1 MCNFDQRN
9 DCVGTGKERFMKFT
23 EKLLKHPEFLRLQ
36 KRVQQIEQD
45 RIYCHHEL
53 SHALDVCR
61 MAWMMYLE
69 DQMQEKFE
77 SGLET
82 DLKNNYESET
92 GLKKKDESKSISES
106 SEWIA
111 EDRNAE
117 CTEDICG
124 KKHCSVNLQEKKD
137 QFYVTGLL
145 HDIGR
150 VAQYETGEHHSEA
163 GMRVA
168 EQLLS
173 EIGYPAEWMAE
184 TLQIVGVHHG
194 REEEKEET
202 GVMEYYIRRADHLS
216 RNCFLCEAADSCKWS
231 DEERNQTIIW

>member
-1 MCNFDQRN
+1 
-9 DCVGTGKERFMKFT
+9 MKFT

-36 KRVQQIEQD
+36 KRVQQIEQE

-69 DQMQEKFE
+69 DQMQKNLKYGSDAEKMDTE
-77 SGLET
+77 
-82 DLKNNYESET
+82 LKNNCALEAGFTSESEPV
-92 GLKKKDESKSISES
+92 KARK
-106 SEWIA
+106 A
-111 EDRNAE
+111 EQLADF
-117 CTEDICG
+117 C
-124 KKHCSVNLQEKKD
+124 KKKD

-163 GMRVA
+163 GVRIA
-168 EQLLS
+168 KQLLA
-173 EIGYPAEWMAE
+173 EIGYPLAWMDE

-194 REEEKEET
+194 RAEEKNEAGT
-202 GVMEYYIRRADHLS
+202 MVYYIRRADHLS

-231 DEERNQTIIW
+231 DEERNQTITW

>member
-1 MCNFDQRN
+1 
-9 DCVGTGKERFMKFT
+9 MKFT

-36 KRVQQIEQD
+36 KRVEQIEQD

-77 SGLET
+77 SGLE
-82 DLKNNYESET
+82 D
-92 GLKKKDESKSISES
+92 
-106 SEWIA
+106 
-111 EDRNAE
+111 
-117 CTEDICG
+117 
-124 KKHCSVNLQEKKD
+124 SVNLQEKKD

-163 GMRVA
+163 GMRIA
-168 EQLLS
+168 KQLLS
-173 EIGYPAEWMAE
+173 EIGYPEEWMSE

-194 REEEKEET
+194 REEENAET

>member
-1 MCNFDQRN
+1 
-9 DCVGTGKERFMKFT
+9 MKFT

-36 KRVQQIEQD
+36 KRVQQIEQE

-69 DQMQEKFE
+69 DQMQKNLRYGSDAEKMDTE
-77 SGLET
+77 
-82 DLKNNYESET
+82 LKNNCELEAGFT
-92 GLKKKDESKSISES
+92 SKSEP
-106 SEWIA
+106 EKGMKA
-111 EDRNAE
+111 EIFAE
-117 CTEDICG
+117 LC
-124 KKHCSVNLQEKKD
+124 EKKD

-163 GMRVA
+163 GMRIA
-168 EQLLS
+168 KELLS
-173 EIGYPAEWMAE
+173 EISYPAEWMAE

-194 REEEKEET
+194 RKEEKDES
-202 GVMEYYIRRADHLS
+202 GSMEYYIRRADHLS
-216 RNCFLCEAADSCKWS
+216 RNCFLCDAADSCKWS
-231 DEERNQTIIW
+231 DEERNQTIKW

>member
-1 MCNFDQRN
+1 
-9 DCVGTGKERFMKFT
+9 MKFT

-69 DQMQEKFE
+69 DQMQELLG
-77 SGLET
+77 SG
-82 DLKNNYESET
+82 SET
-92 GLKKKDESKSISES
+92 GLKNKYDMAPVLENSEKMTEAGQAAS
-106 SEWIA
+106 TADVSE
-111 EDRNAE
+111 
-117 CTEDICG
+117 T
-124 KKHCSVNLQEKKD
+124 KMVNLQEKKD

-163 GMRVA
+163 GMRIA
-168 EQLLS
+168 EGLLTDI
-173 EIGYPAEWMAE
+173 EYPAEWMAQ

-194 REEEKEET
+194 REESREESCT
-202 GVMEYYIRRADHLS
+202 MEYYIRRADHLS
-216 RNCFLCEAADSCKWS
+216 RNCFCCEAADSCKWS
-231 DEERNQTIIW
+231 DEERNQTIFW

>member
-1 MCNFDQRN
+1 
-9 DCVGTGKERFMKFT
+9 MKFT

-36 KRVQQIEQD
+36 KRVQQIEQE

-69 DQMQEKFE
+69 DQMQKNLRYGSDAEKMDTE
-77 SGLET
+77 
-82 DLKNNYESET
+82 LKNNCELEAGFT
-92 GLKKKDESKSISES
+92 SKSEP
-106 SEWIA
+106 EKGMKA
-111 EDRNAE
+111 EIFPE
-117 CTEDICG
+117 FC
-124 KKHCSVNLQEKKD
+124 EKKD

-163 GMRVA
+163 GMRIA

-173 EIGYPAEWMAE
+173 EIGYPAEWMSE

-194 REEEKEET
+194 REEEKDES
-202 GVMEYYIRRADHLS
+202 GSMEYYIRRADHLS
-216 RNCFLCEAADSCKWS
+216 RNCFLCDAADSCKWS
-231 DEERNQTIIW
+231 DEERNQTIRW

>member
-1 MCNFDQRN
+1 
-9 DCVGTGKERFMKFT
+9 MKFT

-36 KRVQQIEQD
+36 KRVQQIEQE

-69 DQMQEKFE
+69 DQMQKNLRYGSDAEKMDTE
-77 SGLET
+77 
-82 DLKNNYESET
+82 LKNNCELEAGFT
-92 GLKKKDESKSISES
+92 SKSEP
-106 SEWIA
+106 EKGMKA
-111 EDRNAE
+111 ENFAE
-117 CTEDICG
+117 LC
-124 KKHCSVNLQEKKD
+124 EKKD

-163 GMRVA
+163 GMRIA
-168 EQLLS
+168 KELLS
-173 EIGYPAEWMAE
+173 EISYPAEWMAE

-194 REEEKEET
+194 REEENDET
-202 GVMEYYIRRADHLS
+202 GAMEYYIRRADHLS
-216 RNCFLCEAADSCKWS
+216 RNCFFCEAADSCKWS
-231 DEERNQTIIW
+231 DEERNQTIKW

>member
-1 MCNFDQRN
+1 
-9 DCVGTGKERFMKFT
+9 MKFT

-36 KRVQQIEQD
+36 KRVKQIEQD

-92 GLKKKDESKSISES
+92 GLKNKDESKSVPES
-106 SEWIA
+106 SERIA

-117 CTEDICG
+117 RIDNICE
-124 KKHCSVNLQEKKD
+124 KKHGSVNLQEKKD

-163 GMRVA
+163 GMRIA
-168 EQLLS
+168 KQLLS
-173 EIGYPAEWMAE
+173 EIGYPAEWMSE

-202 GVMEYYIRRADHLS
+202 GIMEYYIRRADHLS

-231 DEERNQTIIW
+231 DEERNQTIFW

>member
-1 MCNFDQRN
+1 MSCN

-77 SGLET
+77 SGLEASLENT
-82 DLKNNYESET
+82 Y
-92 GLKKKDESKSISES
+92 GSES
-106 SEWIA
+106 ALESNEKIT
-111 EDRNAE
+111 EDRNADR
-117 CTEDICG
+117 TDHICE
-124 KKHCSVNLQEKKD
+124 KKHESVNLQEKKD

-163 GMRVA
+163 GMRIA
-168 EQLLS
+168 KQLLS
-173 EIGYPAEWMAE
+173 DIGYPSEWMSE

-194 REEEKEET
+194 REEENAET
-202 GVMEYYIRRADHLS
+202 GVMEYCIRRADHLS

>member
-1 MCNFDQRN
+1 
-9 DCVGTGKERFMKFT
+9 MKFT
-23 EKLLKHPEFLRLQ
+23 EKLLKHPEFLCLQ

-69 DQMQEKFE
+69 DQMQEILG
-77 SGLET
+77 SGSENG
-82 DLKNNYESET
+82 LKNKYDMEAVLENSEKMT
-92 GLKKKDESKSISES
+92 EAGKAVCTADVSE
-106 SEWIA
+106 IK
-111 EDRNAE
+111 
-117 CTEDICG
+117 T
-124 KKHCSVNLQEKKD
+124 VNLQEKKD

-163 GMRVA
+163 GMRIA
-168 EQLLS
+168 EGLLTDI
-173 EIGYPAEWMAE
+173 EYPAEWMDQ

-194 REEEKEET
+194 REESREESCT
-202 GVMEYYIRRADHLS
+202 MEYYIRRADHLS
-216 RNCFLCEAADSCKWS
+216 RNCFCCEAAGSCKWS
-231 DEERNQTIIW
+231 DEERNQTIFW

>member
-1 MCNFDQRN
+1 
-9 DCVGTGKERFMKFT
+9 MKFT

-69 DQMQEKFE
+69 DQMQELLG
-77 SGLET
+77 SG
-82 DLKNNYESET
+82 SET
-92 GLKKKDESKSISES
+92 GLKNKYDMASVLENSEKMTEAGQAAS
-106 SEWIA
+106 TADVSE
-111 EDRNAE
+111 
-117 CTEDICG
+117 T
-124 KKHCSVNLQEKKD
+124 KMVNLQEKKD

-163 GMRVA
+163 GMRIA
-168 EQLLS
+168 EGLLTDI
-173 EIGYPAEWMAE
+173 EYPAEWMAQ

-194 REEEKEET
+194 REESREESCT
-202 GVMEYYIRRADHLS
+202 MEYYCLLYTS
-216 RNCFLCEAADSCKWS
+216 RCV
-231 DEERNQTIIW
+231 

>member
-1 MCNFDQRN
+1 
-9 DCVGTGKERFMKFT
+9 MKFT

-53 SHALDVCR
+53 PHALDVCR

-69 DQMQEKFE
+69 DQMQKNLRYGSDAEKMDTE
-77 SGLET
+77 
-82 DLKNNYESET
+82 LKNNCELEAGFT
-92 GLKKKDESKSISES
+92 SKSEP
-106 SEWIA
+106 EKGMKA
-111 EDRNAE
+111 ENFAE
-117 CTEDICG
+117 LC
-124 KKHCSVNLQEKKD
+124 EKKD

-163 GMRVA
+163 GMRIA
-168 EQLLS
+168 KELLS
-173 EIGYPAEWMAE
+173 EISYPAEWMAE

-194 REEEKEET
+194 REEENDET
-202 GVMEYYIRRADHLS
+202 GAMEYYIRRADHLS
-216 RNCFLCEAADSCKWS
+216 RNCFFCEAADSCKWS
-231 DEERNQTIIW
+231 DEERNQTIRW

>member
-1 MCNFDQRN
+1 
-9 DCVGTGKERFMKFT
+9 MKFT

-53 SHALDVCR
+53 PHALDVCR

-69 DQMQEKFE
+69 DQMQKKLE
-77 SGLET
+77 SESKT
-82 DLKNNYESET
+82 DLKNGYEP
-92 GLKKKDESKSISES
+92 ESGFKSGERITVE
-106 SEWIA
+106 
-111 EDRNAE
+111 RNAE
-117 CTEDICG
+117 CTDNICG
-124 KKHCSVNLQEKKD
+124 KRYSSVNLQEKKD

-163 GMRVA
+163 GMRIA
-168 EQLLS
+168 KQLLS
-173 EIGYPAEWMAE
+173 EIGYPSEWMSE

-194 REEEKEET
+194 REEEKDET
-202 GVMEYYIRRADHLS
+202 GAMEYYIRRADHLS

-231 DEERNQTIIW
+231 DGERNQTIFW

>member
-1 MCNFDQRN
+1 MRDWTCNFGQHN
-9 DCVGTGKERFMKFT
+9 DCVETGKERFMKFT

-36 KRVQQIEQD
+36 KRVQQMEQD

-61 MAWMMYLE
+61 MAGIMYLE
-69 DQMQEKFE
+69 DQRKKKPETE
-77 SGLET
+77 SET
-82 DLKNNYESET
+82 DLKNSYEPESV
-92 GLKKKDESKSISES
+92 LKS
-106 SEWIA
+106 SERVA
-111 EDRNAE
+111 EDRNAG
-117 CTEDICG
+117 CTDDICE
-124 KKHCSVNLQEKKD
+124 KKHGSVNLQEKKD

-163 GMRVA
+163 GMRIA

-173 EIGYPAEWMAE
+173 EIGYPVEWMTE

-194 REEEKEET
+194 REEEKDES
-202 GVMEYYIRRADHLS
+202 GSMEYYIRRADHLS

-231 DEERNQTIIW
+231 NEERNQTIRW

>member
-1 MCNFDQRN
+1 
-9 DCVGTGKERFMKFT
+9 MKFT

-36 KRVQQIEQD
+36 KRVQQIEQE

-69 DQMQEKFE
+69 DQMQEMLEPESKTDPKNGYEPE
-77 SGLET
+77 SGFKSGERITVERNVGCT
-82 DLKNNYESET
+82 DN
-92 GLKKKDESKSISES
+92 
-106 SEWIA
+106 
-111 EDRNAE
+111 
-117 CTEDICG
+117 ICG
-124 KKHCSVNLQEKKD
+124 KMYSSVNLQEKKD

-163 GMRVA
+163 GMRIA
-168 EQLLS
+168 KQLLS
-173 EIGYPAEWMAE
+173 DIGYPSEWMSE

-194 REEEKEET
+194 REEENAET

-231 DEERNQTIIW
+231 DEERNLTIFW

>member
-1 MCNFDQRN
+1 
-9 DCVGTGKERFMKFT
+9 MKFT

-53 SHALDVCR
+53 PHALDVCR

-69 DQMQEKFE
+69 DQMQKNLRYGSDAEKMDTE
-77 SGLET
+77 
-82 DLKNNYESET
+82 LKNNCALEAGFTSKSET
-92 GLKKKDESKSISES
+92 EKGMK
-106 SEWIA
+106 A
-111 EDRNAE
+111 ENFAE
-117 CTEDICG
+117 LC
-124 KKHCSVNLQEKKD
+124 EKKD

-163 GMRVA
+163 GMRIA
-168 EQLLS
+168 KELLS
-173 EIGYPAEWMAE
+173 EISYPAEWMAE

-194 REEEKEET
+194 REEENDET
-202 GVMEYYIRRADHLS
+202 GAMEYYIRRADHLS
-216 RNCFLCEAADSCKWS
+216 RNCFFCEAADSCKWS
-231 DEERNQTIIW
+231 DEERNQTIRW

>member
-1 MCNFDQRN
+1 MCNFDQCN

-53 SHALDVCR
+53 PHALDVCR

-69 DQMQEKFE
+69 DQMQAKVE
-77 SGLET
+77 SVLEAS
-82 DLKNNYESET
+82 LKNTY
-92 GLKKKDESKSISES
+92 GSES
-106 SEWIA
+106 ALENSERIA

-117 CTEDICG
+117 CTDVIGE
-124 KKHCSVNLQEKKD
+124 KKNVSVNLQEKKD

-173 EIGYPAEWMAE
+173 EIGYPPEWMAE

-194 REEEKEET
+194 RKEEKDET
-202 GVMEYYIRRADHLS
+202 GAMEYYIRRADHLS

>member
-1 MCNFDQRN
+1 M
-9 DCVGTGKERFMKFT
+9 EFT

-69 DQMQEKFE
+69 DQMQEILGSE
-77 SGLET
+77 S
-82 DLKNNYESET
+82 DT
-92 GLKKKDESKSISES
+92 GLKNKYDMESVLENSEKMT
-106 SEWIA
+106 EA
-111 EDRNAE
+111 GKAAN
-117 CTEDICG
+117 TEDISE
-124 KKHCSVNLQEKKD
+124 KKTVNLQEKKD

-163 GMRVA
+163 GMRIA
-168 EQLLS
+168 EGLLTD
-173 EIGYPAEWMAE
+173 IGYPAEWMSR

-194 REEEKEET
+194 RKEAREESCT
-202 GVMEYYIRRADHLS
+202 MEYYIRRADHLS
-216 RNCFLCEAADSCKWS
+216 RNCFCCEAADSCKWS
-231 DEERNQTIIW
+231 DEERNQTIFW

>member
-1 MCNFDQRN
+1 
-9 DCVGTGKERFMKFT
+9 MKFT

-36 KRVQQIEQD
+36 KRVQQIEQE

-69 DQMQEKFE
+69 DQMQKNLRYGSDAEKMDTE
-77 SGLET
+77 
-82 DLKNNYESET
+82 LKNNCELEAGFT
-92 GLKKKDESKSISES
+92 SKSEP
-106 SEWIA
+106 EKGMKA
-111 EDRNAE
+111 ENFAE
-117 CTEDICG
+117 LC
-124 KKHCSVNLQEKKD
+124 EKKD

-163 GMRVA
+163 GMRIA
-168 EQLLS
+168 KELLS
-173 EIGYPAEWMAE
+173 EISYPAEWMAE

-194 REEEKEET
+194 REEENDET
-202 GVMEYYIRRADHLS
+202 GAMEYYIRRADHLS
-216 RNCFLCEAADSCKWS
+216 RNCFFCEAADSCKWS
-231 DEERNQTIIW
+231 DEERNQTIRW

>member
-1 MCNFDQRN
+1 MSCN

-69 DQMQEKFE
+69 DQMQEKLE
-77 SGLET
+77 S
-82 DLKNNYESET
+82 ESET
-92 GLKKKDESKSISES
+92 GLKNSCDRESVLESDERITE
-106 SEWIA
+106 E
-111 EDRNAE
+111 RNAE
-117 CTEDICG
+117 CTDNICG
-124 KKHCSVNLQEKKD
+124 KRCSSVNMQEKKD

-163 GMRVA
+163 GMRIA
-168 EQLLS
+168 AQLLS
-173 EIGYPAEWMAE
+173 EIGYPSEWMAE

-194 REEEKEET
+194 REEEKDET
-202 GVMEYYIRRADHLS
+202 GAMEYYIRRADHLS

-231 DEERNQTIIW
+231 DEERNQTIRW